1 MGDPPSGVV
10 TFLFTDVEGSTELW
24 ERDESAMDDALARHD
39 LVMRR
44 VIKEH
49 GGHVFSTAGDSFAA
63 AFAAPV
69 EAAIAAVEAQRAVVE
84 VGLHVRVGL
93 HVGEAH
99 ERDGDYFGPVVNRAA
114 RIMAA
119 AHGGQVLV
127 SNAVAEL
134 VHDRIELRDL
144 GDHRLRDLSAAT
156 RIWQPRMCSLGSL
169 GASGY
174 LRVGARGDKSAHKA
188 CRTTSPDRRA
198 PDKGRR

>member
-44 VIKEH
+44 VITEH
-49 GGHVFSTAGDSFAA
+49 GGHVFATAGDSFAA

-69 EAAIAAVEAQRAVVE
+69 EAAIAAVEAQRALVE

-99 ERDGDYFGPVVNRAA
+99 E
-114 RIMAA
+114 
-119 AHGGQVLV
+119 
-127 SNAVAEL
+127 
-134 VHDRIELRDL
+134 
-144 GDHRLRDLSAAT
+144 
-156 RIWQPRMCSLGSL
+156 
-169 GASGY
+169 
-174 LRVGARGDKSAHKA
+174 
-188 CRTTSPDRRA
+188 
-198 PDKGRR
+198 